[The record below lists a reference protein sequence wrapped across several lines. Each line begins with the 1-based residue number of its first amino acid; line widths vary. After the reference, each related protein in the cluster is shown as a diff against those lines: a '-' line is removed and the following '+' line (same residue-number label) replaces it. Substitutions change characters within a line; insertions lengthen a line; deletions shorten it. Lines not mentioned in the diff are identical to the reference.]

1 MVSTV
6 LHVASMVVVVAVA
19 VVLVMWKWW
28 EQDERR

>member
-6 LHVASMVVVVAVA
+6 LHVASMVVAVAVA